1 MRDAL
6 PVGTFFRNH
15 EDMRQMIF
23 DGGIEFLEEGH
34 PLAVVVAAVFVRRPR
49 PLVKVQVKHV
59 RHGIHPQT
67 IQVTFLKP
75 EHGVGN
81 EEALDLVLT

>member
-6 PVGTFFRNH
+6 PVGTFFCNH
-15 EDMRQMIF
+15 EDMRQVVF

-34 PLAVVVAAVFVRRPR
+34 PLAVVVAAVFVRCPR

-59 RHGIHPQT
+59 GHGIHPQT
-67 IQVTFLKP
+67 I
-75 EHGVGN
+75 
-81 EEALDLVLT
+81 